1 MYTTHQEAKGNQT
14 HACSRLLIRDT
25 VHLGMTSESHR
36 FSHVLVLVVSGK
48 SPLLLAAED
57 DVTVR

>member
-1 MYTTHQEAKGNQT
+1 MYTTHQDAKAKHT
-14 HACSRLLIRDT
+14 VSSRLLIKET

-36 FSHVLVLVVSGK
+36 FTHVLVLVVSGK

-57 DVTVR
+57 DVTAR